1 MVSKHFHKLEEDGS
15 FLFDGETLCDL
26 VLDVGGERVVG
37 GEMAGGVHTEELK
50 ESVNV
55 FVVVLAVGKKALD

>member
-1 MVSKHFHKLEEDGS
+1 
-15 FLFDGETLCDL
+15 
-26 VLDVGGERVVG
+26 
-37 GEMAGGVHTEELK
+37 MAGGVHTEELK